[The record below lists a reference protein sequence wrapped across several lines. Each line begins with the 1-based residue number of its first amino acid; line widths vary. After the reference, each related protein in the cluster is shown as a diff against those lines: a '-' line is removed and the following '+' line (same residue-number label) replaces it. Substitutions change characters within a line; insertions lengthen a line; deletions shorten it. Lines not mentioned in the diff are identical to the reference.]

1 VPYLFRVLLRQK
13 VESMST
19 RNRRTFSAKFKSEV
33 VLTLLTGQKSQAE
46 ICRQHE
52 LSPALLAQWKDALL
66 ANASAAFISPDQRS
80 AEAAQLA
87 EMERLV
93 GRLTWENDA
102 LKKGSTLLQS
112 NLVNNRSSRTQSGG
126 KS

>member
-1 VPYLFRVLLRQK
+1 
-13 VESMST
+13 MST